1 MYEYPKA
8 VSKQSTKKILDQIN
22 NSLYKL
28 NGKYVG
34 FFCYIKYK
42 NHNIPVL
49 ITTCKILEEDNNI
62 NVTINDEKINL
73 EFEETKYLNK
83 YYDLYI
89 IELKNKN
96 LEGLEILDIDD
107 ILYKENSEEI
117 FSKET
122 MYIIHYNNQNENC
135 VTFGVVNNI
144 INEKLMCSF
153 NIKSNVNGSPIFNIN
168 NNKIIGIYK
177 NNSKYYNNGIFFKF
191 IINEFKEFKKSIL
204 LKKGYIMK

>member
-122 MYIIHYNNQNENC
+122 KILYII
-135 VTFGVVNNI
+135 I
-144 INEKLMCSF
+144 IKM
-153 NIKSNVNGSPIFNIN
+153 
-168 NNKIIGIYK
+168 KIV
-177 NNSKYYNNGIFFKF
+177 
-191 IINEFKEFKKSIL
+191 L
-204 LKKGYIMK
+204 LLE